1 MYVSVEERKIQMIE
15 KNYKE
20 PESTQNEDKEITDA
34 DLDHILVLKESGE
47 EQYSIS
53 DSDLKF
59 DMKIQEDGSLAVTKG
74 TIETAYFIQN
84 SQLEVL
90 KSWRYELHNVV
101 LTGIH
106 VDAAKNTLT
115 YDFVLEDPEDFPEYT
130 TMMDEEEA
138 DG

>member
-1 MYVSVEERKIQMIE
+1 MTE
-15 KNYKE
+15 YKE
-20 PESTQNEDKEITDA
+20 PESTQNEDKKISDA
-34 DLDHILVLKESGE
+34 DLDHILVLKEPRE

-53 DSDLKF
+53 DSNLKF

-115 YDFVLEDPEDFPEYT
+115 YDFVLENPEDFLEYT

>member
-1 MYVSVEERKIQMIE
+1 MTE
-15 KNYKE
+15 YKE
-20 PESTQNEDKEITDA
+20 PESTQNEDKKISDA

-53 DSDLKF
+53 DSNLKF

-115 YDFVLEDPEDFPEYT
+115 YDFVLENPEDFLEYT

>member
-1 MYVSVEERKIQMIE
+1 
-15 KNYKE
+15 
-20 PESTQNEDKEITDA
+20 
-34 DLDHILVLKESGE
+34 
-47 EQYSIS
+47 
-53 DSDLKF
+53 
-59 DMKIQEDGSLAVTKG
+59 MKIQEDGSLAVTKG

-115 YDFVLEDPEDFPEYT
+115 YDFVLENPEDFLEYT